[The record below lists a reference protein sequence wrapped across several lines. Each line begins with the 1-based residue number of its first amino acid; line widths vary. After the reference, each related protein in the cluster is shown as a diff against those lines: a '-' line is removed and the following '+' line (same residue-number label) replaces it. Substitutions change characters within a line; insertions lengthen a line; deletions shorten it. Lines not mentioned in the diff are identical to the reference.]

1 MIEVTKMS
9 VKGQIT
15 IPVELRKRL
24 RLSEGS
30 KVAFIDGDDGNVYI
44 VNSSMLA
51 LKTAQKAFDGVA
63 EKAGITSE
71 EDIIALVR
79 EERGKSDANNG

>member
-15 IPVELRKRL
+15 IPVELRRKL
-24 RLSEGS
+24 RLTEGS
-30 KVAFIDGDDGNVYI
+30 KVAFVDGDDGRVYI

-51 LKTAQKAFDGVA
+51 LRTAQRAFNGEA
-63 EKAGITSE
+63 EKAGITSD
-71 EDIIALVR
+71 EDIIALIK
-79 EERGKSDANNG
+79 EERGN